1 MILKK
6 LKVNFLYLKK
16 KQIQNFKEEIIQKNN
31 IKIDN
36 YVYKIK
42 LIIY

>member
-16 KQIQNFKEEIIQKNN
+16 RLIQNFKEEIIQKNN